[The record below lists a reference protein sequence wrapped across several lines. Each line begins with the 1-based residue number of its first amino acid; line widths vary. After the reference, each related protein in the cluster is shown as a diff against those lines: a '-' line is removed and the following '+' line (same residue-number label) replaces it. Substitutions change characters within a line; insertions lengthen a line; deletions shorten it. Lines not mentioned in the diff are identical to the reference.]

1 MFTKMLKM
9 ELLKKDMMAKDLSE
23 KLGWSPSNLSGK
35 MRRDNFSEKEMQEIA
50 EALECD
56 LKITFTDKKSGKEFS
71 N

>member
-9 ELLKKDMMAKDLSE
+9 ELLKKDMLAKDLSE

-50 EALECD
+50 EALGMKLNISLED
-56 LKITFTDKKSGKEFS
+56 
-71 N
+71 